1 MKQRYAIFEIGGQR
15 VLLTREE
22 LIQAVNQSFDEQKQ
36 SNFIFCFSIQE
47 MDEDTAEVESV
58 RHDNANL
65 VMKYKNNK

>member
-22 LIQAVNQSFDEQKQ
+22 LIQAVNQSFEEPKQ

-47 MDEDTAEVESV
+47 MKPETAEVESI
-58 RHDNANL
+58 RHDNAEMIL
-65 VMKYKNNK
+65 KFKNK

>member
-22 LIQAVNQSFDEQKQ
+22 LIQAVNQSFDEPNQ

-47 MDEDTAEVESV
+47 MDEEAASVENM

-65 VMKYKNNK
+65 VMKYKK

>member
-22 LIQAVNQSFDEQKQ
+22 LIQAVNQSFEEPKQ

-47 MDEDTAEVESV
+47 MEPETAEVESI

>member
-1 MKQRYAIFEIGGQR
+1 MNRYAIFQIGGQR

-22 LIQAVNQSFDEQKQ
+22 LIQAVNQSFEEPKQ

-47 MDEDTAEVESV
+47 MDKETAEVESI

-65 VMKYKNNK
+65 VMKYKNK

>member
-22 LIQAVNQSFDEQKQ
+22 LIQAVNQSFEEPKQ

-47 MDEDTAEVESV
+47 MDEDTAEVESI
-58 RHDNANL
+58 RHDNENL
-65 VMKYKNNK
+65 VMKYKK